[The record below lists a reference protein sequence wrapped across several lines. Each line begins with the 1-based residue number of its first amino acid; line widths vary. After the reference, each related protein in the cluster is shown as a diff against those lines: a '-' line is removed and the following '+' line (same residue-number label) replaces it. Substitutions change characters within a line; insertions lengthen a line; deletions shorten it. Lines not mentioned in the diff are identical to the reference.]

1 MFAKR
6 IGGLQL
12 DLERLTGTMTGAGHV
27 LVRTNRQQMP
37 FAVGLRIRNK
47 FGALLSNARDRPYN
61 RDIERSLYNR
71 IDDHIPPHESKSMP
85 KIIDHDKYRN
95 ELLAKCF
102 DIFADKGYGTLTM
115 RELAAELK
123 VSTGTLYHYWS
134 GKQEIF
140 EAFVV
145 FLGERDRAAFLA
157 LAGKPETLEARI
169 KTMLEF
175 VKANEMYF
183 RKQFFIA
190 MDYYRQKGDDL
201 VHNPVLRRSNVLYR
215 ESLAKFL
222 GIDEPE
228 IITLVLSFVS
238 GTVLGRMFE
247 GELVSI
253 DRQGQLL
260 IEILK
265 QQMQKIRGVPDNA
278 ERTT

>member
-1 MFAKR
+1 
-6 IGGLQL
+6 
-12 DLERLTGTMTGAGHV
+12 
-27 LVRTNRQQMP
+27 
-37 FAVGLRIRNK
+37 
-47 FGALLSNARDRPYN
+47 
-61 RDIERSLYNR
+61 
-71 IDDHIPPHESKSMP
+71 MP

-102 DIFADKGYGTLTM
+102 DIFADRGYGTLTM

-157 LAGKPETLEARI
+157 LARKPETLEARI

-175 VKANEMYF
+175 VKANETYF

-201 VHNPVLRRSNVLYR
+201 VHNPVLRRSNELYR
-215 ESLAKFL
+215 ESLSKFL
-222 GIDEPE
+222 GIGDPE

-247 GELVSI
+247 GDLVSI

-260 IEILK
+260 VDILK
-265 QQMQKIRGVPDNA
+265 QMKKIRGEQDNA